1 MGVAVATSRIL
12 KKMGVNFGILGTKE
26 GCCGES
32 IQKVGS
38 DQLSENLTRN
48 NIEVFNQAG
57 VKDVIVTSPHCY
69 VTFNNKYPKKGG
81 RFKVTHFTQY
91 LAEQLDKGKLQ
102 FSKELCKKVVYHDPC
117 YLGRHSGIY
126 EEPRKVL
133 SSIPG
138 VTLMDEVNS
147 RENSLCCG
155 GGGGRI
161 WMETKKGER
170 FSDMLVKQ
178 AVELGA
184 EVLVT
189 ACPYCIVNFKDSVL
203 AIGGEDILE
212 IRDISEIVQEAI

>member
-1 MGVAVATSRIL
+1 
-12 KKMGVNFGILGTKE
+12 
-26 GCCGES
+26 
-32 IQKVGS
+32 
-38 DQLSENLTRN
+38 
-48 NIEVFNQAG
+48 
-57 VKDVIVTSPHCY
+57 
-69 VTFNNKYPKKGG
+69 
-81 RFKVTHFTQY
+81 
-91 LAEQLDKGKLQ
+91 
-102 FSKELCKKVVYHDPC
+102 
-117 YLGRHSGIY
+117 
-126 EEPRKVL
+126 
-133 SSIPG
+133 
-138 VTLMDEVNS
+138 MDEVNS